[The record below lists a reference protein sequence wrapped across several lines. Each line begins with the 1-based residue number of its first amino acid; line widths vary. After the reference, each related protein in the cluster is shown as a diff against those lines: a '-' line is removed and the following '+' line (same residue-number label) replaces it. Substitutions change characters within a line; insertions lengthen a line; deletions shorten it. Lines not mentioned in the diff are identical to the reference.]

1 MIEIFIQKKYIN
13 MNKILDEIEGLKI
26 DTYR

>member
-1 MIEIFIQKKYIN
+1 MIEIFIQKKYID

>member
-13 MNKILDEIEGLKI
+13 MNKILDETEGLKI